1 MAVQFLVRRLGFYLI
16 TAWAAVTIN
25 FVLPRLMPGDPVE
38 AVMTRYEGQLSPK
51 ASHALAAAFGLN
63 PDQGLW
69 SQYGEYLN
77 NLLHGDLG
85 LSFTYFPT
93 PVSQVIAHSLPWTV
107 ALLGIATVIGSGLG
121 TFLGVVAGWKR
132 GTWLDAVMPVGAFLR
147 GIPHFWFGLALITV
161 LGVGLG
167 WFPVSGGYD
176 ATLTPSFTGQFLA
189 SAAYHSI
196 LPAATVVVGS
206 LAAHM
211 LIQRNM
217 MVTALAED
225 YVVVAEAK
233 GLSSRRVMVNY
244 AARNAILPAVAGFA
258 MELGLVVS
266 GSLLVEK
273 VFSFPGVGFV
283 MFQAIHNQ
291 DFPLLQ
297 AILLVTTLAVL
308 AANLVADFAFFVLDP
323 RTRESR
329 GAHA

>member
-1 MAVQFLVRRLGFYLI
+1 MQFLARRLSFYLI
-16 TAWAAVTIN
+16 TAWAAITLN

-38 AVMTRYEGQLSPK
+38 AAMSRFDGQLTPQ
-51 ASHALAAAFGLN
+51 ASEALAVAFGL
-63 PDQGLW
+63 DRHQSLW
-69 SQYGEYLN
+69 SQYVQYLDH
-77 NLLHGDLG
+77 LLHGNLG

-107 ALLGIATVIGSGLG
+107 ALLGVATILGSLLG
-121 TFLGVVAGWKR
+121 TFLGVVAGWRR

-161 LGVGLG
+161 MGVSLG

-176 ATLTPSFTGQFLA
+176 PSLTPGFTSPFVLN
-189 SAAYHSI
+189 AAYHSV
-196 LPAATVVVGS
+196 LPAATVVIGS
-206 LAAHM
+206 LAGHM

-217 MVTALAED
+217 MVTALSED

-233 GLSSRRVMVNY
+233 GLAPRRVMLSY

-273 VFSFPGVGFV
+273 VFSYPGIGFV
-283 MFQAIHNQ
+283 MFQAINDQ

-297 AILLVTTLAVL
+297 AILLVTTMAVL
-308 AANLVADFAFFVLDP
+308 VANLFADVAFFVLDP
-323 RTRESR
+323 RTRDS
-329 GAHA
+329 

>member
-1 MAVQFLVRRLGFYLI
+1 
-16 TAWAAVTIN
+16 
-25 FVLPRLMPGDPVE
+25 
-38 AVMTRYEGQLSPK
+38 
-51 ASHALAAAFGLN
+51 
-63 PDQGLW
+63 
-69 SQYGEYLN
+69 
-77 NLLHGDLG
+77 
-85 LSFTYFPT
+85 
-93 PVSQVIAHSLPWTV
+93 
-107 ALLGIATVIGSGLG
+107 VIGSGLG

-176 ATLTPSFTGQFLA
+176 ATVTPSFSGQFLA

-225 YVVVAEAK
+225 YVIVAEAK

-308 AANLVADFAFFVLDP
+308 AANLLADIAFFVLDP

>member
-1 MAVQFLVRRLGFYLI
+1 VRFLIRRLGFYAI
-16 TAWAAVTIN
+16 TAWAAITIN
-25 FVLPRLMPGDPVE
+25 FILPRLMPGDPVE
-38 AVMTRYEGQLSPK
+38 AVMSRYEGQISPQ
-51 ASHALAAAFGLN
+51 ASDALAVAFGLN
-63 PDQGLW
+63 NHQSIW
-69 SQYGEYLN
+69 AQYWQYLS
-77 NLLHGDLG
+77 NLFHGDLG

-107 ALLGIATVIGSGLG
+107 ALLGIATLLGSGLG
-121 TFLGVVAGWKR
+121 TLLGVVAGWKR
-132 GTWLDAVMPVGAFLR
+132 GTWMDAIMPAGAFLR
-147 GIPHFWFGLALITV
+147 GIPHFWFGLVLITV
-161 LGVGLG
+161 VGLGLG

-176 ATLTPSFTGQFLA
+176 PTLTPSFSGQFLA
-189 SAAYHSI
+189 NAAYHSV
-196 LPAATVVVGS
+196 LPAVTVVLGS

-217 MVTALAED
+217 MVTAVSED
-225 YVVVAEAK
+225 YVTVAEAK
-233 GLSSRRVMVNY
+233 GLNPRRVMFNY

-266 GSLLVEK
+266 GALLVEK
-273 VFSFPGVGFV
+273 VFSYPGVGFV

-308 AANLVADFAFFVLDP
+308 GANLLADLAFFVLDP
-323 RTRESR
+323 RTRDSR

>member
-1 MAVQFLVRRLGFYLI
+1 VRFLIRRLGFYVI
-16 TAWAAVTIN
+16 TAWAAITIN
-25 FVLPRLMPGDPVE
+25 FILPRLMPGDPVE
-38 AVMTRYEGQLSPK
+38 AVMSRYEGRLSPQ
-51 ASHALAAAFGLN
+51 ASAALAVAFGLRSG
-63 PDQGLW
+63 QSIW
-69 SQYGEYLN
+69 SQYWEYLN
-77 NLLHGDLG
+77 NLAHGNLG

-93 PVSQVIAHSLPWTV
+93 PVAHVIASSLPWTV
-107 ALLGIATVIGSGLG
+107 ALLGIATILGSGLG
-121 TFLGVVAGWKR
+121 TFLGVVAGWRR
-132 GTWLDAVMPVGAFLR
+132 GTWLDSVMPVGAFLR

-176 ATLTPSFTGQFLA
+176 PTVVPSFTGAFVA
-189 SAAYHSI
+189 NAAYHSL
-196 LPAATVVVGS
+196 LPAATVVAGS

-217 MVTALAED
+217 MVTTLSED

-233 GLSSRRVMVNY
+233 GLSSRRVMLNY
-244 AARNAILPAVAGFA
+244 GARNAILPAVAGFA

-273 VFSFPGVGFV
+273 VFSYPGVGFV
-283 MFQAIHNQ
+283 MFQAIQNQ

-308 AANLVADFAFFVLDP
+308 AANLLADLAFFVLDP
-323 RTRESR
+323 RTRDSR
-329 GAHA
+329 GSRT

>member
-1 MAVQFLVRRLGFYLI
+1 VAVRFLVRRLGFYTV
-16 TAWAAVTIN
+16 TAWVAITLN
-25 FVLPRLMPGDPVE
+25 FILPRLMPGDPVQN
-38 AVMTRYEGQLSPK
+38 VLSRYEGQLSPE
-51 ASHALAAAFGLN
+51 ASNALAVAFGLDEHQN
-63 PDQGLW
+63 LW
-69 SQYGEYLN
+69 SQYVEYLD
-77 NLLHGDLG
+77 NLLHGKLG

-93 PVSQVIAHSLPWTV
+93 PVSQVIAHSLPWTI
-107 ALLGIATVIGSGLG
+107 ALLGIATVLGSTLG

-132 GTWLDAVMPVGAFLR
+132 GTWMDAVLPAGAFLR
-147 GIPHFWFGLALITV
+147 GIPHFWFGLVLITV

-176 ATLTPSFTGQFLA
+176 ATLTPSFSGQFIA
-189 SAAYHSI
+189 NAAYHSV
-196 LPAATVVVGS
+196 LPAATIVIGS

-217 MVTALAED
+217 MVTALSED
-225 YVVVAEAK
+225 YVIVAEAK
-233 GLSSRRVMVNY
+233 GLSPRRVMLNY

-273 VFSFPGVGFV
+273 VFSYPGIGFV

-308 AANLVADFAFFVLDP
+308 AANLLADFAFFVLDP
-323 RTRESR
+323 RTRDLE
-329 GAHA
+329 GAR